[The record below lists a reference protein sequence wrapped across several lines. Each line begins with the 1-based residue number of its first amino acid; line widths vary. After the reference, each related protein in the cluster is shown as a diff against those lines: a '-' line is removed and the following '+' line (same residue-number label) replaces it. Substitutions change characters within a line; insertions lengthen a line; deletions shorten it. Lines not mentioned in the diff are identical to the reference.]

1 MRHGLLPSQRLL
13 LVAFFFVL
21 CFATIHTSVA
31 TTFQL
36 FTTTRGTIMY
46 AGISAR
52 RARQKKK
59 GYAPGALHVEED
71 EALAGDRR
79 L

>member
-21 CFATIHTSVA
+21 YFATIHTSVA
-31 TTFQL
+31 TNFQL
-36 FTTTRGTIMY
+36 FTTTRGP
-46 AGISAR
+46 AR
-52 RARQKKK
+52 NRKKK